1 MGKVQFACIAQ
12 KEDGRSKMTY
22 CVAIMTKDGLVL
34 ASDSRTNAGYDQVN
48 TCRKMHLFVKPGER
62 AFVILTSGNLSLSQS
77 VLTLL
82 RKDFDHGRG
91 LSAAPTL
98 YDAARVVGE
107 QIRAVA
113 ALDRPAFERDDYRFN
128 VHCILGGQVIGEEH
142 GLYLLYP
149 QGNPLRATQD
159 SPFLQ
164 TGETKY
170 GRPILDRGIRFNEST
185 LDEAIKYALLSLDS
199 TIRSNVT
206 VGPPIDIAVYDKD
219 SFNITRRRRLD
230 ENDPELLAMHA
241 KWERA
246 LRTAVLEMPSVTIAA
261 AEPYPY

>member
-1 MGKVQFACIAQ
+1 
-12 KEDGRSKMTY
+12 MTY
-22 CVAIMTKDGLVL
+22 CVAVITKTGIVL

-48 TCRKMHLFVKPGER
+48 VCRKMHMFVKAGER
-62 AFVILTSGNLSLSQS
+62 AFCILTSGNLSLSQS

-82 RKDFDHGRG
+82 RKDFDLGMG
-91 LSAAPTL
+91 LAIAPTL
-98 YDAARVVGE
+98 YDAARMVGE
-107 QIRAVA
+107 KIREVA
-113 ALDRPAFERDDYRFN
+113 ALDRPAFERDEYKFN
-128 VHCILGGQVIGEEH
+128 VHCIIGGQVKGEDH

-149 QGNPLRATQD
+149 QGNPLRATPD

-170 GRPILDRGIRFNEST
+170 GRPILDRGIRYNTST

-206 VGPPIDIAVYDKD
+206 VGPPIDIAVYSKD
-219 SFNITRRRRLD
+219 ELNFNRRRRLD
-230 ENDPELLAMHA
+230 ENDPELVAMHA
-241 KWERA
+241 QWEQA
-246 LRTAVLEMPSVTIAA
+246 LRKAVIDMPSVTIDA

>member
-1 MGKVQFACIAQ
+1 
-12 KEDGRSKMTY
+12 
-22 CVAIMTKDGLVL
+22 
-34 ASDSRTNAGYDQVN
+34 
-48 TCRKMHLFVKPGER
+48 MHLFVTPGER

-82 RKDFDHGRG
+82 RKEFDRG
-91 LSAAPTL
+91 EGLATAPTL

-107 QIRAVA
+107 QIRTVA
-113 ALDRPAFERDDYRFN
+113 ALDRPAFERDEYRFN
-128 VHCILGGQVIGEEH
+128 VHCILGGQVKGEEH

-170 GRPILDRGIRFNEST
+170 GRPILDRGILYNDT
-185 LDEAIKYALLSLDS
+185 TIDEAIKYALLSLDS

-206 VGPPIDIAVYDKD
+206 VGPPIDIAVYHKD
-219 SFNITRRRRLD
+219 ELNVTRRRRLS
-230 ENDPELLAMHA
+230 ENDPELLAMHG
-241 KWERA
+241 KWEMA
-246 LRTAVLEMPSVTIAA
+246 LRKAVVDMPSVTIAT
-261 AEPYPY
+261 AEPFPY